1 MGNPYV
7 NRIKVYRLLAYMRID
22 LPDGTDYWES
32 PEETTI
38 IPSAVTSIVDV
49 NTDYVII
56 KYAGQTYKIYR
67 EDFDKMFEVEV
78 L

>member
-1 MGNPYV
+1 MDNPYV
-7 NRIKVYRLLAYMRID
+7 NRIKVYRLLAYMRMD
-22 LPDGTDYWES
+22 LPDGADYWGC

-38 IPSAVTSIVDV
+38 IPSAVTGIVDV
-49 NTDYVII
+49 NTDYAII
-56 KYAGQTYKIYR
+56 KYAGQAYKIYR